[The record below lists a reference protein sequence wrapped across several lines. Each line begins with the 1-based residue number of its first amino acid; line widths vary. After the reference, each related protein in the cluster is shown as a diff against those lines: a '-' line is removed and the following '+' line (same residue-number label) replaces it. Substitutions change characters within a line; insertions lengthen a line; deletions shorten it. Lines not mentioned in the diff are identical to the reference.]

1 MVSGMCITK
10 SSLLLMVVGILTAC
24 RYDKP
29 GECPQDIICTMDFRS
44 VGVQVTDTAGAPVV
58 LDSTRTIDLAQGAVV
73 LRSSGP
79 EPFPAG
85 GWYTVLTDSHMSFT
99 DTRGR
104 DFRFEGFL
112 GGTLRAQANFRI
124 KHDCCHMDKVSGPE
138 VIVVE

>member
-1 MVSGMCITK
+1 MA
-10 SSLLLMVVGILTAC
+10 VVVLIAC

-29 GECPQDIICTMDFRS
+29 GDCPKDIICTMDFRS

-58 LDSTRTIDLAQGAVV
+58 LDSTRTIHLAHGAVV

-85 GWYTVLTDSHMSFT
+85 SWYAVLTDNHMSFT
-99 DTRGR
+99 DTKGR

-112 GGTLRAQANFRI
+112 GGARKAQALFRI
-124 KHDCCHMDKVSGPE
+124 RHDCCHVDKVSGPE